1 MKKISSLIGQ
11 FPIILASVLLFL
23 GTAIC
28 WIIFL
33 RFKITAIY
41 YLLNLTYL
49 VCVLLLIIGAVKY
62 QHEKF
67 KTAILLSLAS
77 TLLVLAM
84 GDFSLLTFCYDTS
97 GPGGVNV
104 ISHCHWFNK
113 CVTKNEYGFWERSL
127 AKFEKPS
134 ANNNNL
140 VIAVVGDSF
149 TWGQGVSGNSSRFTE
164 LLENK
169 LNAGGDGPK
178 ITVLNF
184 GKGGADTIQE
194 TEILNDYVAKV
205 HPNLVLLGYLANDI
219 FSDSTDFSDFSET
232 LSTITPSVN
241 FIYWRLIGPAKYEK
255 IGVNYM
261 HTLVSQY
268 QNKTAFKKHMNDLA
282 IYFQDVRKIGAQPVF
297 VLLPFPHLWK
307 LFPEETCADIYSR
320 ILQAVSEDGVPIID
334 LSYMEKKYSLE
345 DFQVNPSDGHP
356 NERMHGEFAESI
368 YRWLMSH
375 DNLLKKTGP
384 Q

>member
-11 FPIILASVLLFL
+11 FPIISASVLLFL

-268 QNKTAFKKHMNDLA
+268 QNKTAFKKHMNDLF

-307 LFPEETCADIYSR
+307 LFPEETRADIYSR